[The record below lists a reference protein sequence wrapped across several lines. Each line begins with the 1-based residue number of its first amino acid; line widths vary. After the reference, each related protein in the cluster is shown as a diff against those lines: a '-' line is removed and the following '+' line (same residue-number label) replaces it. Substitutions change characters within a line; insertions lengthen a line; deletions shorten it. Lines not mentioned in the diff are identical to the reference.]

1 MKSLLVLCTTVI
13 LLCLINCKR
22 ESGKAI
28 VVTTS
33 IDIAYNDSFGNDL
46 LNESTQNYFS
56 KNNIHVYT
64 IINGV
69 KTDVYNNMMDYPR
82 DFLIYKNIELNNY
95 FIRFFLESDTVL
107 VQLNQNTTDTII
119 STVDKSNG
127 NEILRKLWYNGSLK
141 WEFGVAPVIT
151 ILK

>member
-1 MKSLLVLCTTVI
+1 
-13 LLCLINCKR
+13 
-22 ESGKAI
+22 